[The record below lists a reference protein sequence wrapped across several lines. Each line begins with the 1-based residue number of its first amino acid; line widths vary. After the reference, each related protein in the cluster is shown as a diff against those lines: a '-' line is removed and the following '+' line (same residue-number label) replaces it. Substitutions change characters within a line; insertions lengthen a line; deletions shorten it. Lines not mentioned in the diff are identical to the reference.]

1 MADKLEQY
9 QRANQVN
16 GPNTLW
22 PLYGAGFERLGRDGR
37 PIDVPLQTYG
47 PEELLV
53 RHDACGLCFSDI
65 KVISLGQ
72 EHPRITRN
80 ISQEPVVLG
89 HEVAVTVVGV
99 GKNLLDRYRVGDRF
113 IVQADIFVGGVG
125 QAYGYMI
132 QGGLSKYGVIDQRV
146 LNGDDGNYLI
156 PVQPKTGYAESALT
170 EPWACVVAAY
180 QLEYRTA
187 LKPGGVTWII
197 GQANRSERAY
207 TISHGFGEE
216 SAPARVFVTNV
227 PTAFFQWIDTRAK
240 RLGVEVSR
248 VDDIAHPPVEGFD
261 DIVLLGA
268 NPELIEAVSPR
279 LGRFGILAI
288 LDENPMS
295 RLVQVDVG
303 RVHYDRWLFVGSTA
317 ADIAAAYRDVPVRSK
332 LKPGGRVWFVGAG
345 GPMGRMHVQRAIQL
359 ADGPGVIVCTDVSD
373 LRLDDLCTSFAQ
385 EAARKGIQLVCL
397 NPSRADE
404 YQAGMTGFKGR
415 GFDDIVVLAPI
426 PSVISE
432 AAACLAPRGVMN
444 IFAGV
449 ARGTMAQLDLGDTY
463 MKSVR
468 VFGHSASTIADL
480 RLMLRQTETGELSPN
495 RSVAA
500 IGSLGAARDGLQ
512 SVKETRFPGKV
523 VIFPHIKEFPLTAL
537 PDLKDKLPTVHA
549 RLKDGREWTV
559 EAEKEFLRIML
570 ED

>member
-156 PVQPKTGYAESALT
+156 PVQPETGYAESALT

-207 TISHGFGEE
+207 TISQGFGEE
-216 SAPARVFVTNV
+216 SAPA
-227 PTAFFQWIDTRAK
+227 
-240 RLGVEVSR
+240 
-248 VDDIAHPPVEGFD
+248 
-261 DIVLLGA
+261 
-268 NPELIEAVSPR
+268 
-279 LGRFGILAI
+279 
-288 LDENPMS
+288 
-295 RLVQVDVG
+295 
-303 RVHYDRWLFVGSTA
+303 
-317 ADIAAAYRDVPVRSK
+317 
-332 LKPGGRVWFVGAG
+332 
-345 GPMGRMHVQRAIQL
+345 
-359 ADGPGVIVCTDVSD
+359 
-373 LRLDDLCTSFAQ
+373 
-385 EAARKGIQLVCL
+385 
-397 NPSRADE
+397 
-404 YQAGMTGFKGR
+404 
-415 GFDDIVVLAPI
+415 
-426 PSVISE
+426 
-432 AAACLAPRGVMN
+432 
-444 IFAGV
+444 
-449 ARGTMAQLDLGDTY
+449 
-463 MKSVR
+463 
-468 VFGHSASTIADL
+468 AS
-480 RLMLRQTETGELSPN
+480 S
-495 RSVAA
+495 
-500 IGSLGAARDGLQ
+500 
-512 SVKETRFPGKV
+512 
-523 VIFPHIKEFPLTAL
+523 
-537 PDLKDKLPTVHA
+537 
-549 RLKDGREWTV
+549 
-559 EAEKEFLRIML
+559 
-570 ED
+570 